1 MAFKLGHSSIEEFPE
16 NPDINLTPFIDVML
30 VLLIVFMIAAPL
42 ATADI
47 HVDLPSTSAATQP
60 RPDKP
65 VYLTLKADK
74 TLALDETAVSYDGLA
89 AALDK
94 ADAQANSP
102 GGRPGDQRIFLRAD
116 KTVSYDDLMKVM
128 NLLQDSGHTKVAL
141 VGLSGAAPAASK
153 P

>member
-1 MAFKLGHSSIEEFPE
+1 MAFKLGHSGEEFPE

-47 HVDLPSTSAATQP
+47 HVDLPSTAATPQP
-60 RPDKP
+60 RPEKP

-74 TLALDETAVSYDGLA
+74 TLALGDDAVSYDGLA

-94 ADAQANSP
+94 LNLADNGP
-102 GGRPGDQRIFLRAD
+102 GARPGDERIFLRAD
-116 KTVSYDDLMKVM
+116 KTVSYDDLMKLM

-141 VGLSGAAPAASK
+141 VGLSGGSAK
-153 P
+153 N